1 MSDLGSK
8 LNSFVNEVS
17 EQISGIPNLVRR
29 IIRKIIIICY
39 FIKEPSFSNY
49 SEIML
54 KKLEETKK
62 SLINKVNFFVFIKII
77 VLKA

>member
-77 VLKA
+77 VFF